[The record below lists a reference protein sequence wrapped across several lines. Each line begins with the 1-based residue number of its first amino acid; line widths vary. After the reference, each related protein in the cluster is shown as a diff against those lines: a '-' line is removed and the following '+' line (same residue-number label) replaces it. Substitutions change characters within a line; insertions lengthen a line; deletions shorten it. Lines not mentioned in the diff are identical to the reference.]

1 MFRVCGHR
9 LLAGLGPSCH
19 VSGVISGLVCAPAL
33 LCIPWGKIFLLI
45 NSRKRLVSGCAD
57 SHCNRKVDAALI
69 PGPQGTYRGARTELD
84 AHLREAHDAIAAA
97 SSFPPGQL
105 HPLRRG
111 KTHKC
116 LFRKNSFALNCV
128 CGREGKLITSI
139 HILSD

>member
-19 VSGVISGLVCAPAL
+19 VLGVISGLVCAPAL

-45 NSRKRLVSGCAD
+45 NSRKRPVSGCAD

-84 AHLREAHDAIAAA
+84 AHLREAHDAVAAAA
-97 SSFPPGQL
+97 SSSSRAASPTVKGQVFVQKEQFL
-105 HPLRRG
+105 L
-111 KTHKC
+111 
-116 LFRKNSFALNCV
+116 
-128 CGREGKLITSI
+128 
-139 HILSD
+139 